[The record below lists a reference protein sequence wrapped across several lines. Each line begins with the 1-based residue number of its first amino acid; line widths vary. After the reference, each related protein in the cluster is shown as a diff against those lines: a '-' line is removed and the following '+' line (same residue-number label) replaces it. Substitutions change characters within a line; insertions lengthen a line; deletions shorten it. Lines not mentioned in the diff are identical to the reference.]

1 MADQFSKAKDLA
13 GEVLDE
19 QPAVLSGL
27 DARDIRVSVTQ
38 GGQRIIEH
46 HVIARKGMTLY
57 DVSTDELTRDEGGVA
72 EPTCAS
78 DFSFIRKNLV
88 LPR

>member
-1 MADQFSKAKDLA
+1 M
-13 GEVLDE
+13 LDE

-46 HVIARKGMTLY
+46 HVIARKRMTLY
-57 DVSTDELTRDEGGVA
+57 DVSTAELARDEGNVA

-78 DFSFIRKNLV
+78 DFSFIRTNLV
-88 LPR
+88 LPN